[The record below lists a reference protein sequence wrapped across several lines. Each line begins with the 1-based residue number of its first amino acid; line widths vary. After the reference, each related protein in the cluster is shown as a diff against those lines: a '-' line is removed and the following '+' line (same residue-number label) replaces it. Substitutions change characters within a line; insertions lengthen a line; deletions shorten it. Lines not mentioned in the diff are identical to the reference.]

1 MILFNATQKAY
12 YALIPVFILCAA
24 LLGLFGCNADA
35 SDSEDSSESAA
46 SAPQTQYYHIIFHRN
61 DGEMDVTVDVPVA
74 IDGTKFKIPDCTD
87 DRIGFEPTSIS
98 VFNYWNTEANG
109 TGESYEIGV
118 KNNFKLKAGQSID
131 LYAIWNWQP
140 GGYTIVFNANGGSGD
155 MSSQYASF
163 GWRTLS
169 ANTFTKTGN
178 TFTGWNTKSDG
189 TGTSY
194 NNSQSVLNLSTENG
208 ASVTLYAQWR
218 INKYTVVFDANGGS
232 GTMSSQSM
240 DYGSVYTL
248 RKNTFTKD
256 FRSFDGWSKNADG
269 TGTKYNDEQEVSN
282 LTSEDGVTI
291 TLYAVWGVG
300 LPVGSIVYSDKSWT
314 ASNVYDNTKTPI
326 GVVFYSDETKVK
338 IVHLQHAGK
347 KWCLETAEAYDKY
360 IATDEADGSSNWQT
374 ICSNVTDENVS
385 GNYPVFEYA
394 NSLTED
400 GGGWYVPAYSEVCAF
415 MDENNKP
422 KINAALKT
430 LSDAEVSAS
439 SISSSNWTSN
449 INTYTATQAI
459 CVVSQSN
466 GNARYGFDKKISYN
480 VRAVKAF
487 NY

>member
-1 MILFNATQKAY
+1 MILFNATLKVY
-12 YALIPVFILCAA
+12 YALIHFFILCAA

-61 DGEMDVTVDVPVA
+61 DGEMDVTVDVPVPT
-74 IDGTKFKIPDCTD
+74 GTKFVIPDCTD
-87 DRIGFEPTSIS
+87 DRIGFEPTSIR

-109 TGESYEIGV
+109 SGESYEIGV
-118 KNNFKLKAGQSID
+118 RNNFRLKAGQSID
-131 LYAIWNWQP
+131 LYAMWIWQS

-169 ANTFTKTGN
+169 ANTFTRTGYN
-178 TFTGWNTKSDG
+178 FTGWNTKSDG

-194 NNSQSVLNLSTENG
+194 TNSQSVLNLSTENG

-256 FRSFDGWSKNADG
+256 FRFFDGWSKNADG

-291 TLYAVWGVG
+291 TLYAVWGAD
-300 LPVGSIVYSDKSWT
+300 LPPVGSIVYSDKSWT
-314 ASNVYDNTKTPI
+314 ASNEYDNTKTPI

-347 KWCLETAEAYDKY
+347 KWCLETAQGYN
-360 IATDEADGSSNWQT
+360 IIFTTNTSDGSGNWKI
-374 ICSNVTDENVS
+374 ICDIVDDENVP
-385 GNYPVFEYA
+385 GNYPAFEYVNSLGSGWYIPA
-394 NSLTED
+394 NSEASLIL
-400 GGGWYVPAYSEVCAF
+400 
-415 MDENNKP
+415 NNIDT
-422 KINAALKT
+422 INQAIDTLQAAG
-430 LSDAEVSAS
+430 VSAS
-439 SISSSNWTSN
+439 DVGTSMWTSCN
-449 INTYTATQAI
+449 YTTMDEAYYYYRATSWNCQAKYKKT
-459 CVVSQSN
+459 VSVT
-466 GNARYGFDKKISYN
+466 

-487 NY
+487 